1 MKQKNKDNITSK
13 TTKNQKGSLT
23 ALQKKEICLAL
34 MQKPQSILA
43 EQYGVAQNTIS
54 DVWCNKDKWL
64 SIDHDTLSSKKKK
77 NRPLSYP
84 QIESA
89 LAIWLNLAV
98 DNNITITT
106 DILKQKAKDFAVL
119 FDIEHFT
126 GSAGWM
132 SGFKRRYNVQSY
144 LKSGEGNSAP
154 RESLEEE
161 RAKLH
166 DIISNYDR

>member
-1 MKQKNKDNITSK
+1 
-13 TTKNQKGSLT
+13 
-23 ALQKKEICLAL
+23 
-34 MQKPQSILA
+34 MQKPQPKQSIL
-43 EQYGVAQNTIS
+43 AQNTIS

-119 FDIEHFT
+119 FDIVT
-126 GSAGWM
+126 AS
-132 SGFKRRYNVQSY
+132 
-144 LKSGEGNSAP
+144 
-154 RESLEEE
+154 
-161 RAKLH
+161 
-166 DIISNYDR
+166 